1 MIEDFEAV
9 DESIE
14 DKDVLFAAYGR
25 QSYDGYAF
33 VLFQRDGRL
42 YEVHASHCSCM
53 GLEGQWKPE
62 ETTWAEVT
70 TRDSIFSD
78 ETNAALAELVAAHT
92 EGR

>member
-1 MIEDFEAV
+1 
-9 DESIE
+9 
-14 DKDVLFAAYGR
+14 
-25 QSYDGYAF
+25 
-33 VLFQRDGRL
+33 
-42 YEVHASHCSCM
+42 M